1 MRKGIYLKGQKKMKW
16 TVDKCTA
23 VFSAM
28 TEEELEI
35 IDRVHENE
43 SDLSEIQL
51 LNKVNQYL
59 LSKKDR
65 KENLMEAAVLII
77 KAVNREEK

>member
-1 MRKGIYLKGQKKMKW
+1 MKW
-16 TVDKCTA
+16 TMDKCTA

-28 TEEELEI
+28 TKEELEI

-43 SDLSEIQL
+43 NELSDIKL
-51 LNKVNQYL
+51 LNKVNQCL
-59 LSKKDR
+59 LSTKNR

-77 KAVNREEK
+77 EAANREGE

>member
-1 MRKGIYLKGQKKMKW
+1 MKW
-16 TVDKCTA
+16 TMDKCTA

-28 TEEELEI
+28 TKEELEI
-35 IDRVHENE
+35 IDRVHEHEN
-43 SDLSEIQL
+43 DLSEIQL
-51 LNKVNQYL
+51 LNKVNQCL

-77 KAVNREEK
+77 EAANKEGK

>member
-1 MRKGIYLKGQKKMKW
+1 MKLQQLQI
-16 TVDKCTA
+16 
-23 VFSAM
+23 FQNL

-43 SDLSEIQL
+43 NELSDIQL
-51 LNKVNQYL
+51 LNKVNQCL

-77 KAVNREEK
+77 EAASREKSRFKGGRNG